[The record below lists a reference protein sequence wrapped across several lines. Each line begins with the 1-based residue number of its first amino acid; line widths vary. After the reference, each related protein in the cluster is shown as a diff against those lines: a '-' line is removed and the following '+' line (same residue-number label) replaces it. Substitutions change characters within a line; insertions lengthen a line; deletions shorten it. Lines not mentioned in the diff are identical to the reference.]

1 MKRIAFF
8 LSIALSSSLIFL
20 IAETWQVYSC
30 GGFDDYEKY
39 RISYV
44 DPTLLSDSL
53 YRSFYGTLMRPHQDV
68 ENWGR
73 SEFTGWTYDEG
84 ATNDDNLAAWDRYFD
99 GRISPRPLRD
109 LIYRS
114 SEESLALLRKKISS
128 GDPTPILDSITP
140 APNEWVGPDT
150 IYRQNAWEVIRDR
163 GDIAFLDYFDYALRA
178 AEHAW
183 EVDLNEWD
191 GARKKKDTVAMK
203 RLIEEGV
210 AGYRAAGSDE
220 LKLRYGFQLVRLA
233 RYLGRYDQVETYYRT
248 MFSAAPPLHPIR
260 LQALGHLAGARLRS
274 GDRVGGN
281 ELFAHLFDSSST
293 QRLTALRDVRLR
305 TPEDWGALYGRAKT
319 PEQKTNLWLIRGLKQ
334 NRLTF
339 DYLKEIYHLTPR
351 SSKLELALFRELHR
365 IESYLYDDRVTRE
378 IEIAESGRVDDY
390 VYDPEKETTTTVS
403 TNVYYRNREDL
414 ARHLSPGKGWDS
426 LFYYLVDREAEDPK
440 DRTTLDTIISGR
452 EYISNFRTFV
462 LDVARSDE
470 VDQPALWYMVAGYID
485 IMDGDYHVADECLEE
500 ARDAV
505 GGNYDLKQQINLL
518 EYLRRR
524 MDGKDPNRSTQEIAE
539 ALAWMER
546 KQRANNHS
554 KFDRTMAETGRRYLM
569 EDDVARGILAFDRA
583 GDKVTRNN
591 LLDLYASDE
600 DLQDLSKLVKMG
612 GENEI
617 DRLMLDSFSYRVDH
631 ISDIRATRMMRAGE
645 YRKAQELYNSIG
657 TAYWGPTGD
666 PGETACFR
674 FTTNR
679 VIVDTNLPKGIPQ
692 GDEST
697 EMRVTRRD
705 FANELVD
712 VLDRIDRAEGGAK
725 TRELVAAGD
734 LLYNAPYWGYNG
746 VVWDGSL
753 LWMRVFTPSAYPF
766 NNQKLAER
774 MESGSNAFMAVY
786 GSRRTARGFYQR
798 AVRHN
803 ADRELAARAAYMID
817 LCDKQPAASLHE
829 KPTIKEQSRDG
840 YNLLMQKYRDT
851 ETGKRILS
859 QCSVYRYF

>member
-1 MKRIAFF
+1 MKRVAFF

-68 ENWGR
+68 GNWGR
-73 SEFTGWTYDEG
+73 SEFTGWTYDE
-84 ATNDDNLAAWDRYFD
+84 TSTHDENLAAWDRYFD
-99 GRISPRPLRD
+99 GEISSRPLRD

-114 SEESLALLRKKISS
+114 SAESIALLRERISS
-128 GDPTPILDSITP
+128 GNMTPILDSITP

-150 IYRQNAWEVIRDR
+150 IYRENAWEVLRDR
-163 GDIAFLDYFDYALRA
+163 RDLAFLDYFDYALRA

-183 EVDLNEWD
+183 VVDPDAWND
-191 GARKKKDTVAMK
+191 ARKRKDTAVMK
-203 RLIEEGV
+203 ELLDEGI
-210 AGYRAAGSDE
+210 AGYRNAANDE
-220 LKLRYGFQLVRLA
+220 LKLRYAFQVVRLA
-233 RYLGRYDQVETYYRT
+233 RYLGDYGKVESYYRS
-248 MFSAAPPLHPIR
+248 MISGAPLLHPIR
-260 LQALGHLAGARLRS
+260 LQALGHLAGSRLRA
-274 GDRVGGN
+274 GDRTGGN
-281 ELFAHLFDSSST
+281 ELFAHLFDSSSS
-293 QRLTALRDVRLR
+293 QRLTALRDVQLR
-305 TPEDWGALYGRAKT
+305 TPEDWKTLYGRAQT
-319 PEQKTNLWLIRGLKQ
+319 PEQKSNLWLIRGLKQ

-339 DYLKEIYHLTPR
+339 DYLREIYHLTPR
-351 SSKLELALFRELHR
+351 SSKLEFALFRELHR
-365 IESYLYDDRVTRE
+365 IESFLYDDRVTRE
-378 IEIAESGRVDDY
+378 IEIAESGRIDDY
-390 VYDPEKETTTTVS
+390 VYDPATETTKTVS
-403 TNVYYRNREDL
+403 TNVYYRTREDL

-426 LFYYLVDREAEDPK
+426 LFYFLVDRDAEDPK
-440 DRTTLDTIISGR
+440 KRTTLDTVISGR
-452 EYISNFRTFV
+452 EYIAHFRRF
-462 LDVARSDE
+462 LLEVARSGE

-505 GGNYDLKQQINLL
+505 GGNYDLKQQIRLL

-524 MDGKDPNRSTQEIAE
+524 MDGKDPNRGAREIAE

-546 KQRANNHS
+546 KQNANNHS

-569 EDDVARGILAFDRA
+569 EDDVARGILAFHRA
-583 GDKVTRNN
+583 GDLATRNN
-591 LLDLYASDE
+591 LLDIYASDE
-600 DLQDLSKLVKMG
+600 DLQDLTALVKKG

-617 DRLMLDSFSYRVDH
+617 DRLMLDSFPYRPDH

-645 YRKAQELYNSIG
+645 YRKARDLYNTIA
-657 TAYWGPTGD
+657 TPYWGPTGD

-679 VIVDTNLPKGIPQ
+679 AIVDTNLPKGILQ
-692 GDEST
+692 GDAST
-697 EMRVTRRD
+697 EMRVTRRE
-705 FANELVD
+705 FANELVA
-712 VLDRIDRAEGGAK
+712 VLDRIDRSEGVEK
-725 TRELVAAGD
+725 TRALVAAGD
-734 LLYNAPYWGYNG
+734 LLYNAPYWGYNS
-746 VVWDGSL
+746 VVWNGSL
-753 LWMRVFTPSAYPF
+753 LWMRVFTPTAYPF
-766 NNQKLAER
+766 NMQKLAER
-774 MESGSNAFMAVY
+774 MESGSEAFMAVY

-817 LCDKQPAASLHE
+817 LCDKQPAASLHK
-829 KPTIKEQSRDG
+829 KPTIAEQSREG